1 MSWIEGLILGIIQ
14 GLTEFLPVS
23 SSGHLAIAGT
33 FFGLTGE
40 ENLAFAILVHI
51 ATVLSTIIVLWG
63 EVSGLFKG
71 LVAFR
76 WNYETKMVSKLLLS
90 MIPVGIVGLFFKGAV
105 EVFFGSGLLFI
116 GCMLL
121 LTAALLTIS
130 YYPMKRLNRS
140 KNIQNEEERP
150 KNRPKACQKEE
161 ISFCDAI
168 FIGLAQACA
177 VLPGLSRSGTT
188 IATGIWLGNKKENVA
203 KFSFLMVILPVLG
216 ETLLDM
222 MKVIK
227 GDVSVF
233 SSFSPVAMIVG
244 FAAAFLSGLIAC
256 KWMINLVKKG
266 KLIYFAIYCTVAGL
280 FVFINSLFF

>member
-71 LVAFR
+71 LVAFQ

-203 KFSFLMVILPVLG
+203 KFAFLMVILPVLG

-222 MKVIK
+222 VKVIK